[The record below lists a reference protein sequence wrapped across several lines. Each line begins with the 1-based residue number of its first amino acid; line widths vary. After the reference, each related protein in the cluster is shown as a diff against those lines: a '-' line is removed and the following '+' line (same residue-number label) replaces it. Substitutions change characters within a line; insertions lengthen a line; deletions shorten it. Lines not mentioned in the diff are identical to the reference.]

1 MIAASHDWKDNIF
14 ADHATLFLTEITKT
28 ELSELRRT
36 IEKNGTVPSYG
47 IEYLNET
54 FLEDSYE

>member
-14 ADHATLFLTEITKT
+14 ADHATMFLTEITKT

-36 IEKNGTVPSYG
+36 IEKNGTIPSYG
-47 IEYLNET
+47 IEYLN
-54 FLEDSYE
+54 